1 MIHVFTDEQCVNL
14 YVQKWDIIY
23 QMDCALIGKKGKDL
37 KNILNF

>member
-1 MIHVFTDEQCVNL
+1 MYVQMNSALIL

-37 KNILNF
+37 KNIFNF

>member
-1 MIHVFTDEQCVNL
+1 MYVQMNSALIL

-37 KNILNF
+37 KIILNF